1 MKGAIKDDH
10 IPLNKYKLSIVGLPD
25 LTAVAAG
32 GMEEELNTVDLPDR
46 TKASG
51 GESAPSELVV
61 TIPMHHTVERIAMEG
76 WFQEGKDPVSPTYKK
91 TGVLIWTSNSDSTLA
106 TYTVDGV
113 FISKRVTPDGEMANE
128 GEMATIEYTLSI
140 DTIVA
145 V

>member
-1 MKGAIKDDH
+1 MKGAIKPDH
-10 IPLNKYKLSIVGLPD
+10 IPLSKYSLSIIGLPP
-25 LTAVAAG
+25 LTAVAAS
-32 GMEEELNTVDLPDR
+32 GMEEELNTIELPDR

-61 TIPMHHTVERIAMEG
+61 TIPMHHTVERMAMEG

-91 TGVLIWTSNSDSTLA
+91 TGVLIWTSGTGNTLA

-113 FISKRVTPDGEMANE
+113 FVSKRVTPDGEMGNE
-128 GEMATIEYTLSI
+128 GEMATLEYTLSI